1 LLLKIIGMD
10 VQLMH
15 AYASSLCTY
24 PAYAAYVF
32 QVMVLAAAL
41 VTKPHACALMS
52 NHYYVALRVRIDLA

>member
-1 LLLKIIGMD
+1 MILAFKNYWDGCP
-10 VQLMH
+10 